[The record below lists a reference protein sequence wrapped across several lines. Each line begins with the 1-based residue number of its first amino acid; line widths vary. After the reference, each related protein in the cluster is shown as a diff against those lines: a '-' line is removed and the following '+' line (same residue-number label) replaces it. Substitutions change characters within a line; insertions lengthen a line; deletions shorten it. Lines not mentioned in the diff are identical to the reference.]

1 MATEKKSANV
11 YASPG
16 DADASAD
23 VAALGLEEFCRRLSA
38 TDRRVE
44 LISGFFASAKLKG
57 QTTGTEDQ
65 FKARFEAFI
74 NEPA

>member
-1 MATEKKSANV
+1 MATEKKSASVFAPPEN
-11 YASPG
+11 
-16 DADASAD
+16 ADASTD
-23 VAALGLEEFCRRLSA
+23 AATLGLEEFCRRLSA

-57 QTTGTEDQ
+57 QTTGTEGHL
-65 FKARFEAFI
+65 KARFEAFI